1 MVGVKDRDTTALNWK
16 APPEYD
22 RFLDAVAADNHGYK
36 SPYAGIAIERSF
48 YEYRERHPAEENATR
63 LLEAVGRRGQDPREK
78 IPQTRPGDG
87 GDDGR
92 RATVRVAREVKQDMA
107 AYAAETGSAK
117 HEILRAVVCWYL
129 DGRLLGRLT
138 EKLESAVPE
147 AEEQLADLDGSAD
160 ASLGTKERRTVE
172 LVRGLGEEAF
182 TRDDFREE
190 LREVRGVSDSPYCR
204 DEYLPRV
211 LDRLDF
217 TPHPNNPDLF
227 LRDEQVREY
236 ADDEDIL
243 DGPAIDRLPYAD
255 LTDEEQVYGLRVE
268 AVRKAEGRTN
278 GRYALR
284 VEEVRGEVFDGG
296 PSKRRAKALMDR
308 ATQASGFSTD
318 ARGGGK
324 RLKVDVSEVDHGVL
338 SDAGLDR
345 DDGVDSEGPGDGVAE
360 RIDALTNATPV
371 TDGGREDS

>member
-1 MVGVKDRDTTALNWK
+1 MSRPDRPQLGWK
-16 APPEYD
+16 RPPEWD
-22 RFLDAVAADNHGYK
+22 RFEGAVEGEYGAT
-36 SPYAGIAIERSF
+36 SPYRGFVLERAWR
-48 YEYRERHPAEENATR
+48 EYRDDHPAEEYVDR
-63 LLEAVGRRGQDPREK
+63 LLRAVGSRGRPTREK
-78 IPQTRPGDG
+78 NLSRSASVE
-87 GDDGR
+87 DDRQVWVSVSQEIKGEMER
-92 RATVRVAREVKQDMA
+92 FATEAGVPNHEV
-107 AYAAETGSAK
+107 
-117 HEILRAVVCWYL
+117 LRAVVCWYL
-129 DGRLLGRLT
+129 DGGLLGRLT
-138 EKLESAVPE
+138 EKLERAVPE

-172 LVRGLGEEAF
+172 LVRGLGEGAF

-190 LREVRGVSDSPYCR
+190 LREVRGTSDSPYCR

-227 LRDEQVREY
+227 VPEEQAREY

-324 RLKVDVSEVDHGVL
+324 RLKVDVSEVDHGL
-338 SDAGLDR
+338 LPDAGLDR
-345 DDGVDSEGPGDGVAE
+345 DDGADSEGPDGGVAE
-360 RIDALTNATPV
+360 QMDALTDATPV